1 MNKLK
6 LWVMNNPFKSFALL
20 LIGYI
25 LLATL
30 TLRSAHGTEFDVK
43 AFLDKTYI
51 TVGVGYKVQETKL
64 YHTNSYGSSYVM
76 NDPITARIDI
86 GYQYSKNLTFG
97 ISHHSQYF
105 TNAPFNNREEYAKT
119 ELFIDYKFHLGD
131 LF

>member
-1 MNKLK
+1 MKY
-6 LWVMNNPFKSFALL
+6 LL
-20 LIGYI
+20 I
-25 LLATL
+25 LLALSFNT
-30 TLRSAHGTEFDVK
+30 SAEEFDVK
-43 AFLDKTYI
+43 SFLNKTYV

-64 YHTNSYGSSYVM
+64 YYTNSNGSSYVM
-76 NDPITARIDI
+76 NDPVTARIDI

-119 ELFIDYKFHLGD
+119 ELFIDYKFYLGE